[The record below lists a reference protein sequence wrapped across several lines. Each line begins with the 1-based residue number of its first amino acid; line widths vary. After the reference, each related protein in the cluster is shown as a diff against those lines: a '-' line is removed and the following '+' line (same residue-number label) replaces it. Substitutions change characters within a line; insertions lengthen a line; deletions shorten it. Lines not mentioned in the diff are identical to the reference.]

1 MKGMT
6 RVKDIKKIIL
16 REKTM
21 VLSGMKRVVAV
32 GLVVAVAG
40 CAPPASEEAS
50 PAASAPAPA
59 ATPAPAPAPATTA
72 ADLPPIQRQPSVQA
86 VIDEHLDAINKC
98 DWNRLMAQYPDNVEF
113 YLPGGQV
120 VVGRLAV
127 GDLFRNFVRP
137 VKEGG
142 LCGMNF
148 VTERAF
154 TVDGTINV
162 QWVANAD
169 FLAEPYRG
177 ADAYVTK
184 DGLMWAQ
191 VTTFR
196 GDEIKMK

>member
-1 MKGMT
+1 MT
-6 RVKDIKKIIL
+6 MPAIK
-16 REKTM
+16 RQ
-21 VLSGMKRVVAV
+21 
-32 GLVVAVAG
+32 
-40 CAPPASEEAS
+40 
-50 PAASAPAPA
+50 
-59 ATPAPAPAPATTA
+59 ATP
-72 ADLPPIQRQPSVQA
+72 QA
-86 VIDEHLDAINKC
+86 VVDEHLVAINKC

-113 YLPGGQV
+113 FLPKGEV
-120 VVGRLAV
+120 VRGRAAV
-127 GDLFRNFVRP
+127 GELFHNFVKP
-137 VKEGG
+137 AKDGG

-148 VTERAF
+148 VTEHAF